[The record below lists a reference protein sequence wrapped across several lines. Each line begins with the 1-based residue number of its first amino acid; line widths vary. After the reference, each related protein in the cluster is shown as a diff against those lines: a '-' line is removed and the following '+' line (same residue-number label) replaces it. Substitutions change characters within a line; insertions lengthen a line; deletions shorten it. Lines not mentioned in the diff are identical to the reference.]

1 MIDKISTLPIII
13 VCSNLN
19 LFLKELTLT
28 CAIISLL
35 MFKDLTLFN
44 LSNYL
49 VSLFYRNQAFYP
61 KFFIIKYFRLTY
73 TARLALDL
81 LLRKLLVFPHDHLNF
96 LVFLRKVTTSYQIPY
111 YLGVTRGDLVR
122 GYQFYYYL

>member
-1 MIDKISTLPIII
+1 
-13 VCSNLN
+13 
-19 LFLKELTLT
+19 
-28 CAIISLL
+28 

-81 LLRKLLVFPHDHLNF
+81 LLRKLLVFPHDRLNF